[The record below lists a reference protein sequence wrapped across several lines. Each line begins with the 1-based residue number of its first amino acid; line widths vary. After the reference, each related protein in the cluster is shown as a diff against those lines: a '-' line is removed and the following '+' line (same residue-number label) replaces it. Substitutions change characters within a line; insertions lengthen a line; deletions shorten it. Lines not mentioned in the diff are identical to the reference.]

1 MGFLNGGVMMQM
13 GEFCGESTEK
23 MKGWGVGGNGVLFSL
38 STFSLLVIKYKNEFV
53 LPNFESLFGWR

>member
-38 STFSLLVIKYKNEFV
+38 STFSLLVIK
-53 LPNFESLFGWR
+53 L